1 MRRVFDRGLSGNSH
15 EMTIDDGSSG
25 FGASRVIREYA
36 KLLQANAPVYVALGV
51 LTSVA
56 KGGRPCTRS
65 SDRFLARHGRPILFV
80 LCCANLRLSGLNVL
94 IELRL
99 ENYAVI
105 DNLVVEFGH
114 GLNLLTGETGA
125 GKSILIDAL
134 ALLLGEKASSDV
146 IRGGADRAVVAAVFE
161 EEGPDGDALA
171 KILEANGLDES
182 DDGSLILR
190 REIASGGKGR
200 VFVNN
205 QPATVAVL
213 RLLAPHLAVIH
224 AQNES
229 ILSFDGAARLELLDS
244 FAGSRFDTVANA
256 FAAWKRVRTRIDELE
271 RGEQDR
277 LRLVDLWIFQK
288 REIDEGRL
296 QSGEDEKLETEKR
309 VLANAEKIYN
319 AAMNAFDLLYEGSG
333 STASSLRAAHKQIEE
348 LARYEPK
355 FQEALEALQTA
366 RISVEDVGATVR
378 DYAGGIHASPEHL
391 AQVEDRL
398 ALLERL
404 KRKYGPTLDE
414 VIQFGADVARKLSE
428 VENKDEILRRLR
440 SELAQAGQDY
450 LSAAQ
455 ALSKSRTSAARR
467 LERLVEAEVNDLA
480 MKSAF
485 RIEMTTSTEESGWTS
500 SGIDQVLYMIS
511 TNPGEPL
518 RQLENIASGGELSRV
533 MLALKASVE
542 SGTESSREREKRSDS
557 SARRKREKTSQKT
570 LVFDEIDTGIG
581 GRAAEAVGKKLKTLA
596 RAHQVLCVTHLPQ
609 IATFGDHH
617 YVIDKKE
624 SGGRTK
630 TSIRPVT
637 GEERTEEVARMLSGA
652 KLTETSRKH
661 AEQMIKA
668 NG

>member
-1 MRRVFDRGLSGNSH
+1 M
-15 EMTIDDGSSG
+15 
-25 FGASRVIREYA
+25 
-36 KLLQANAPVYVALGV
+36 
-51 LTSVA
+51 LT
-56 KGGRPCTRS
+56 
-65 SDRFLARHGRPILFV
+65 
-80 LCCANLRLSGLNVL
+80 
-94 IELRL
+94 ELRL

-134 ALLLGEKASSDV
+134 ALLLGEKASTDV
-146 IRGGADRAVVAAVFE
+146 IRAGAERAVVSAVFE
-161 EEGPDGDALA
+161 ADGAAEKELST
-171 KILEANGLDES
+171 ILEANGLDES
-182 DDGSLILR
+182 DDGSFILR
-190 REIASGGKGR
+190 REIAAGGKGR
-200 VFVNN
+200 VFINN
-205 QPATVAVL
+205 QPATVSVL
-213 RLLAPHLAVIH
+213 RLLAPHLAIIH

-229 ILSFDGAARLELLDS
+229 ILSFHGPARLELLDA
-244 FAGSRFDTVANA
+244 FAGTQLEPVAVA
-256 FAAWKRVRTRIDELE
+256 FSEWKHIRTRIDELE

-288 REIDEGRL
+288 REIEEARL
-296 QSGEDEKLETEKR
+296 QSSEDERLESEKR

-333 STASSLRAAHKQIEE
+333 STASSLRAAYKQVEE

-355 FQEALEALQTA
+355 FQEALAALDAA

-378 DYAGGIHASPEHL
+378 DYAGGIQASPEHL
-391 AQVEDRL
+391 AHVEDRL
-398 ALLERL
+398 ALIDRL

-414 VIQFGADVARKLSE
+414 VIQFGADVSRKLSE
-428 VENKDEILRRLR
+428 VENKDEILRQLRGELAKAAETYLHAARVLSKKR
-440 SELAQAGQDY
+440 SE
-450 LSAAQ
+450 
-455 ALSKSRTSAARR
+455 AARK
-467 LERLVEAEVNDLA
+467 LEKTVEAEINDLA

-485 RIEMTTSTEESGWTS
+485 RIEITRSEAEADWSA
-500 SGIDQVLYMIS
+500 SGIDQVVYMIS

-518 RQLENIASGGELSRV
+518 RQLEHIASGGELSRV

-542 SGTESSREREKRSDS
+542 AAAPDSGS
-557 SARRKREKTSQKT
+557 RRKKDKAQKT

-581 GRAAEAVGKKLKTLA
+581 GRAAEAVGKKLKSLA
-596 RAHQVLCVTHLPQ
+596 RSNQVLCVTHLPQ

-617 YVIDKKE
+617 YVIEKKE
-624 SGGRTK
+624 SGGRMR
-630 TSIRPVT
+630 TSIRAVT

-668 NG
+668 NA

>member
-1 MRRVFDRGLSGNSH
+1 M
-15 EMTIDDGSSG
+15 
-25 FGASRVIREYA
+25 
-36 KLLQANAPVYVALGV
+36 
-51 LTSVA
+51 LT
-56 KGGRPCTRS
+56 
-65 SDRFLARHGRPILFV
+65 
-80 LCCANLRLSGLNVL
+80 
-94 IELRL
+94 ELRL

-146 IRGGADRAVVAAVFE
+146 IRAGAERAVVSAVFE
-161 EEGPDGDALA
+161 AEGAAEKALSR
-171 KILEANGLDES
+171 ILESNGLDES
-182 DDGSLILR
+182 GDGSFILR
-190 REIASGGKGR
+190 REIAGGGKGR
-200 VFVNN
+200 VFINN
-205 QPATVAVL
+205 QPATVSVL
-213 RLLAPHLAVIH
+213 RLLAPHLAIIH

-229 ILSFDGAARLELLDS
+229 ILSFDGPARLELLDA
-244 FAGSRFDTVANA
+244 FAGSSLEAVQAA
-256 FAAWKRVRTRIDELE
+256 FEAWKKIRTRIDELE
-271 RGEQDR
+271 QGEQDR

-288 REIDEGRL
+288 REIEEGRL
-296 QSGEDEKLETEKR
+296 QSGEDERLETEKR

-333 STASSLRAAHKQIEE
+333 STASSLRAAQKQVEE

-355 FQEALEALQTA
+355 FQEALAALETA

-414 VIQFGADVARKLSE
+414 VSQFGADVSRKLSE
-428 VENKDEILRRLR
+428 VENKDEILRQLR
-440 SELAQAGQDY
+440 GELAKAAETY
-450 LSAAQ
+450 LHAARV
-455 ALSKSRTSAARR
+455 LSKKRNEAARR
-467 LERLVEAEVNDLA
+467 LEKLVESEINDLA

-485 RIEMTTSTEESGWTS
+485 RIEMTRSENEADWTA
-500 SGIDQVLYMIS
+500 SGIDQVVYMIS

-518 RQLENIASGGELSRV
+518 RQLEHIASGGELSRV

-542 SGTESSREREKRSDS
+542 AGNSPTSRKERENQDAVRKKRG
-557 SARRKREKTSQKT
+557 TPKT

-581 GRAAEAVGKKLKTLA
+581 GRAAEAVGKKLKSLA
-596 RAHQVLCVTHLPQ
+596 RSNQVLCVTHLPQ

-617 YVIDKKE
+617 YVIEKKE
-624 SGGRTK
+624 SGGRAR
-630 TSIRPVT
+630 TSIRAVT

>member
-1 MRRVFDRGLSGNSH
+1 M
-15 EMTIDDGSSG
+15 
-25 FGASRVIREYA
+25 
-36 KLLQANAPVYVALGV
+36 
-51 LTSVA
+51 LT
-56 KGGRPCTRS
+56 
-65 SDRFLARHGRPILFV
+65 
-80 LCCANLRLSGLNVL
+80 
-94 IELRL
+94 ELRL

-125 GKSILIDAL
+125 GKSILVDAL
-134 ALLLGEKASSDV
+134 ALLLGDKASSDV
-146 IRGGADRAVVAAVFE
+146 IRAGTERAVVAAVFE
-161 EEGPDGDALA
+161 GGGAAEKSLA
-171 KILEANGLDES
+171 QILEANGLDES

-213 RLLAPHLAVIH
+213 KQLAPHLATIH

-229 ILSFDGAARLELLDS
+229 ILAFDGPARLALLDS
-244 FAGSRFDTVANA
+244 FAASSLEPVETA
-256 FAAWKRVRTRIDELE
+256 FAAWKEIRRRMDELE

-288 REIDEGRL
+288 REIDDARL
-296 QSGEDEKLETEKR
+296 QGGEDERLEGEKR

-319 AAMNAFDLLYEGSG
+319 AAMNAFDLLYEGNG
-333 STASSLRAAHKQIEE
+333 STASTLRAAQKQVEE
-348 LARYEPK
+348 LSRYEPK
-355 FQEALEALQTA
+355 FHEAIGALESA
-366 RISVEDVGATVR
+366 RISVEDVGATLR

-398 ALLERL
+398 ALLDRL
-404 KRKYGPTLDE
+404 KRKYGPALDD
-414 VIQFGADVARKLSE
+414 VIAFGEDVSRKLLE
-428 VENKDEILRRLR
+428 VENKDEILRQLR
-440 SELAQAGQDY
+440 VELAK
-450 LSAAQ
+450 AAEQ
-455 ALSKSRTSAARR
+455 YVRAAKALSKKRADAARK
-467 LERLVEAEVNDLA
+467 LEKLVEAEINDLA
-480 MKSAF
+480 MRSAF
-485 RIEMTTSTEESGWTS
+485 RIEITTSEEEGNWAQSGVDS
-500 SGIDQVLYMIS
+500 VVYMIA
-511 TNPGEPL
+511 TNPGEPM
-518 RQLENIASGGELSRV
+518 RQLEHIASGGELSRV

-542 SGTESSREREKRSDS
+542 SGKTSLPSKSREKS
-557 SARRKREKTSQKT
+557 SAQKT

-581 GRAAEAVGKKLKTLA
+581 GRAAEAVGKKLKALA
-596 RAHQVLCVTHLPQ
+596 RSSQVLCVTHLPQ

-617 YVIDKKE
+617 YVIEKK
-624 SGGRTK
+624 SSAGRTK
-630 TSIRPVT
+630 TGIRAVT